1 MLIAQHVSKSFQKKL
16 GQLGKNWGCMPSSNL
31 GCTRRSPSLV
41 PQPSQLPAQFKSA
54 KCKYYIEGCIWQCLG
69 LYLTMFGD
77 ITFHHIWYPNQI
89 SLANYSEHVPMIID
103 KSCVT
108 KFPSKCLLQIHISK
122 REANELD
129 ECSTLVRVLCHRCR
143 VQRRP
148 AACSGGAFASR

>member
-129 ECSTLVRVLCHRCR
+129 ECLGVPATHNPTLST
-143 VQRRP
+143 
-148 AACSGGAFASR
+148 S